1 MEENTNVN
9 QAIEEIKG
17 ADEEQLKKIIEQ
29 WFNKTRM
36 DGLKVGAQMMSVVI
50 SDAIRK
56 NLKNGMNS
64 SLRDFQRAIK
74 SVGEIISVQLK
85 QQQTQQ
91 NDLVEATEEAT
102 DDGTAE

>member
-50 SDAIRK
+50 SDAINK
-56 NLKNGMNS
+56 NLKNGMSS